1 MTLNRIEKNRING
14 VLRGLLHFSYKWT
27 LQVLKFGAGET
38 KEHMLQKAKVC
49 YALNKL
55 NYVFYTEA
63 IFKNGKRAD
72 ILTFSLGEPVA
83 IEIIASEQEK
93 SIEKKRLNYPCRI
106 VTIPINTDF
115 EEKMI
120 L

>member
-1 MTLNRIEKNRING
+1 MTLDRIEKNRINS
-14 VLRGLLHFSYKWT
+14 VLRELLHFSYKWT

-38 KEHMLQKAKVC
+38 KEHMLQKARVC

-55 NYVFYTEA
+55 DYVFYTEA

-72 ILTFSLGEPVA
+72 ILTFSLGDPVA
-83 IEIIASEQEK
+83 IEIIASEQDE
-93 SIEKKRLNYPCRI
+93 SIEKKRLSYPCRI
-106 VTIPINTDF
+106 VTIPIADDF
-115 EEKMI
+115 DEKMI